1 MRIRTI
7 ATMASLSLAALLL
20 AIAAVPVRAQQ
31 GQAAVGGPE
40 DTLAVIPPNTQ
51 LSNAEVA
58 VEISRGTARALPVA
72 RVLVARDDAF
82 ADALAS
88 GVLQADAPLLLVP
101 RTGPLPNVVL
111 DELRRLSP
119 SEVVVL
125 GGEAAVDAGVAAE
138 LQEVAGSVTRLAGSS
153 RYETAVRIAERA
165 TAPETVIL
173 ARGYGAPGAA
183 PSQAFADALGAGA
196 LAAATG
202 WPVVLTDTTTL
213 TAVTADFLAASGASR
228 VMLVGGTAAIS
239 SDVEQQVQALDMAT
253 ERIAG
258 ADRFATAI
266 EVAKAGGADSAAD
279 VDRVVVVEGTG
290 DDAWAGGFAAAGHAA
305 VTGSSLVLAASDSVP
320 SATRAFLETGVGNN
334 GFAQGGIGVD
344 PGTGEIVITCVIGFT
359 TCEEAR
365 RITGLP
371 ASPLFTFS
379 PVPGAPVS
387 PGQQVTVQV
396 DPAALAGGQELF
408 FDSEC
413 FGQQQ
418 TVTLDGTGR
427 AVLTAPADVGDG
439 CDVIVSTTLGNGQ
452 FGGVFAFF
460 PAGDGSGPTEDINL
474 SYWIFTED
482 GPTQAPL
489 ALDVRTTCAAD
500 PAGTPA
506 RTGRVHHA
514 QFATQDGGGVST
526 SHTLQR
532 EVCTTQAL
540 LPPET
545 IGATWT
551 LTSTFA
557 GGQVYASGTG
567 STAAVDLATIP
578 AELGDVLLAFQVELS
593 SSSPTAAQPLPGG
606 QQVRIRALRDGLSVT
621 CADGSSGGPAG
632 THDLL
637 VPDGTSCTVTASAGS
652 AVVSQVD
659 HPFAFAPEQTITAD
673 STLGDILLFRI

>member
-7 ATMASLSLAALLL
+7 LMMASLLVATLLMSTL
-20 AIAAVPVRAQQ
+20 VAPAGAQG
-31 GQAAVGGPE
+31 GQATVGGPD
-40 DTLAVIPPNTQ
+40 DTLAVIPPNTR

-58 VEISRGTARALPVA
+58 VEISQGTPRSLPIA

-88 GVLQADAPLLLVP
+88 GVLQADAPLMLVP
-101 RTGPLPNVVL
+101 RTGPLPTAVV
-111 DELRRLSP
+111 EEIRRLGA
-119 SEVVVL
+119 SEAVVL
-125 GGEAAVDAGVAAE
+125 GGDAAVDAGVAAQLEE
-138 LQEVAGSVTRLAGSS
+138 LVGRVTRLAGGS
-153 RYETAVRIAERA
+153 RYETAVRIAEQA
-165 TAPETVIL
+165 TDPDTVIL
-173 ARGYGAPGAA
+173 ARAYGARGAA
-183 PSQAFADALGAGA
+183 PSQAFADALGAGG
-196 LAAATG
+196 LAAGTG
-202 WPVVLTDTTTL
+202 WPVVLTDTAAL
-213 TAVTADFLAASGASR
+213 TAVTEDFLAASGASR

-239 SDVEQQVQALDMAT
+239 ADVEQQVQALGMAT

-258 ADRFATAI
+258 ADRFATAVG
-266 EVAKAGGADSAAD
+266 VAKAGGAESAAD
-279 VDRVVVVEGTG
+279 VDRVVVVEGTD

-305 VTGSSLVLAASDSVP
+305 VTGSPIVLAANDSVP
-320 SATRAFLETGVGNN
+320 SATRAFLEPGVGTN
-334 GFAQGGIGVD
+334 GFAQGGIGV
-344 PGTGEIVITCVIGFT
+344 GSGNGEIVITCVIGFT

-365 RITGLP
+365 RLSGLP

-387 PGQQVTVQV
+387 PGQEVTVQV
-396 DPAALAGGQELF
+396 DPAALAAGQELF
-408 FDSEC
+408 FDSAC
-413 FGQQQ
+413 FGLQQ
-418 TVTLDGTGR
+418 TVTLDSSGR

-439 CDVIVSTTLGNGQ
+439 CDVIVSTTLSNGQ

-460 PAGDGSGPTEDINL
+460 PAGDGSGPTADIDL
-474 SYWIFTED
+474 AYWIYTAD
-482 GPTQAPL
+482 GPVQSPL

-514 QFATQDGGGVST
+514 QFATQDGGGIST

-557 GGQVYASGTG
+557 GGQVYLSGTG
-567 STAAVDLATIP
+567 STATVDLSTIP
-578 AELGDVLLAFQVELS
+578 AELGDVLLAFEVELS
-593 SSSPTAAQPLPGG
+593 SGSPTAAEPLPGG
-606 QQVRIRALRDGLSVT
+606 QAVRVRALREGLAVS
-621 CADGSSGGPAG
+621 CADGSSSPTTGV
-632 THDLL
+632 HDLL
-637 VPDGTSCTVTASAGS
+637 VPDGTTCTVTATAGS

-659 HPFAFAPEQTITAD
+659 QPFTFAAEQTITAD